1 MLTLAQAMAR
11 RGSSG
16 VPLPD
21 VFPALAARGVKIR
34 RGELTLVVGPAS
46 AGKSLL
52 LFNLLVRLHLPSL
65 AFLLDTTEL
74 GAATRFASILTTEY
88 FSDVKDRIISG
99 DDHYASLIAEKLPEL
114 HAVFYAPQADDVY
127 RQMDAFSQRY
137 GLPPDVMVLD
147 NMGNQTSGLDN
158 EWAVLKAMAL
168 ELDNLARVEQTAVIA
183 AHHTTDLTDMEPAA
197 RDKVLGKIS
206 QYARL
211 MLSVNFNPET
221 GEYKVAHVKNS
232 EGVSDLGARNPVTM
246 WADPARMQL
255 TDNEQVAHSW
265 RQSRPDE
272 YVKAVPGFGGL
283 R

>member
-1 MLTLAQAMAR
+1 MLTLSQAMVR
-11 RGSSG
+11 RGASG
-16 VPLPD
+16 EPLPD
-21 VFPALAARGVKIR
+21 VFPGLAARGVRIR

-46 AGKSLL
+46 AGKSLFM
-52 LFNLLVRLHLPSL
+52 FNLLARLRLPSL
-65 AFLLDTTEL
+65 AFLLDTTQL
-74 GAATRFASILTTEY
+74 GAATRFASILTGDT
-88 FSDVKDRIISG
+88 FSEAKERIIGG
-99 DDHYASLIAEKLPEL
+99 DDSYRLRLQEGLPDL
-114 HAVFYAPQADDVY
+114 QTVFYAPQADDVY

-147 NMGNQTSGLDN
+147 NLGNQTSGLEN

-183 AHHTTDLTDMEPAA
+183 AHHTTDLVDLEPAA

-221 GEYKVAHVKNS
+221 SEYKIATVKNS
-232 EGVSDLGARNPVTM
+232 EGVSDLGAKHPVTM
-246 WADPARMQL
+246 WADPTRMAL
-255 TDNEQVAHSW
+255 TDNPQVAYSW
-265 RQSRPDE
+265 RHPAAAERP
-272 YVKAVPGFGGL
+272 ARFGGH